1 MDKFVTKN
9 ERIFGDIRTIVSKLR
24 LLSPHSIILHGGY
37 GRDEGSWIVENGE
50 YRPYNDY
57 DIFLIIEK
65 KIPEDELN
73 DIRKDLA
80 KKIGI
85 KWVDIIQLRPGEL
98 SSLRLSI
105 KNYDL
110 KYASKV
116 IYKDENI
123 LKLMPEMDA
132 TKMPLVEGEI
142 LFFTRLW
149 TLLGCLD
156 SKGVNQ
162 TLRGEA
168 SLFFRNQMAKSALA
182 VVDVMLLLKGGYH
195 PSYRERVR
203 RLIELYPHRKDVHEI
218 ARWALEEK
226 LWPQAPDMSAE
237 NVKALYTKINQL
249 FFAEMLNL
257 LSHYYGR
264 KIATVNDVERYYC
277 YYPSNF
283 AKRIGSILLR
293 RSLRRERILAVNM
306 AQMFIAAAYG
316 TSGIN
321 NEYFQQGLR
330 YIRKLDPRVSMN
342 ISWDDA
348 RVRVAHLRM
357 EA

>member
-1 MDKFVTKN
+1 MGRFVTKN

-24 LLSPHSIILHGGY
+24 FLSSHSIILHGGY
-37 GRDEGSWIVENGE
+37 GRDEGSWVVGNGE

-65 KIPEDELN
+65 KIPESELN
-73 DIRKDLA
+73 DIRKCLA
-80 KKIGI
+80 KEIGI
-85 KWVDIIQLRPGEL
+85 KWVDIMQLHPGEL

-116 IYKDENI
+116 IYGDVSI
-123 LKLMPEMDA
+123 LELIPEMDV

-162 TLRGEA
+162 ILRGEA
-168 SLFFRNQMAKSALA
+168 SRFFRNQMAKSVLA

-195 PSYRERVR
+195 PSYRERVK
-203 RLIELYPHRKDVHEI
+203 RLIELYPHRKGVHEI
-218 ARWALEEK
+218 ARWSLEEK
-226 LWPQAPDMSAE
+226 LWTQAPDMSAE
-237 NVKALYTKINQL
+237 EVKSLYTKVNQL
-249 FFAEMLNL
+249 FFMEMLKL
-257 LSHYYGR
+257 LSYYYGR
-264 KIATVNDVERYYC
+264 KISTVNDVERYYC
-277 YYPSNF
+277 YALPNL
-283 AKRIGSILLR
+283 AKRVGSVLLR
-293 RSLRRERILAVNM
+293 RSLRRERKLAVNM
-306 AQMFIAAAYG
+306 AQMFIAAAYS

-330 YIRKLDPRVSMN
+330 YIKKLDPRVSMN

-348 RVRVAHLRM
+348 RVRVAQLRM
-357 EA
+357 EV